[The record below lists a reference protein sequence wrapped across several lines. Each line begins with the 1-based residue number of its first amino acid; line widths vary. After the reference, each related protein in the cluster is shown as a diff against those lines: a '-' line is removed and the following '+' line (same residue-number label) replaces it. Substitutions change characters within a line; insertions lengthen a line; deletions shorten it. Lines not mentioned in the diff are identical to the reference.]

1 MLHFCVA
8 FEPVAGRLIVCDSGA
23 LSTPRYERRT
33 YRNVP
38 RPIFPLERNT
48 ELPTRP

>member
-23 LSTPRYERRT
+23 LST
-33 YRNVP
+33 
-38 RPIFPLERNT
+38 
-48 ELPTRP
+48 TR